1 MALSTWEQAAESL
14 AHLHLSRT
22 SQYCDVGMG
31 LLGQVLAED
40 VLAESSNPRFAMSA
54 MDGWA
59 IHAKDINAGVGG
71 LTIAGTVLAG
81 MAAPNLKAGTTCA
94 IMTGAPVPSQTAA
107 VIPVED
113 VREQEGKLFW
123 DIPLRAGQ
131 HIRAQGEDFKHNQPI
146 LPQGTRLLA
155 QHLVLLRTAG
165 VRQVKVLAPVAINL
179 IQTGNELV
187 EIDKNLAAGS
197 VYESTRDCMVS
208 ALHQLDKCLITS
220 QQVQDT
226 KEALQ
231 AAMQQA
237 LDAGVQLIL
246 TTGGVSKGVADHVP
260 DVAKALDATIVL
272 HRLAI
277 KPAKPLLIARF
288 PNGAI
293 LVGLPGNPISQLVA
307 LQAVVF
313 PLLMGKPML
322 QGMNTIKATLT
333 NPCAGKIGFRTFI
346 RGRTSVGEDGRLL
359 VQPLTG
365 NESHRVANLATCNAW
380 LHVVGDHAAGSLIEV
395 SPLLSTE
402 WRLPPCQA

>member
-1 MALSTWEQAAESL
+1 
-14 AHLHLSRT
+14 
-22 SQYCDVGMG
+22 MG

-59 IHAKDINAGVGG
+59 IHPDDMNAGAGG
-71 LTIAGTVLAG
+71 LTVAGTVLAG
-81 MAAPNLKAGTTCA
+81 MEAPKLEAGTTCA
-94 IMTGAPVPSQTAA
+94 VMTGAPVPSQAAA

-113 VREQEGKLFW
+113 VREDAGKLFW
-123 DIPLRAGQ
+123 DVPLRDGQ
-131 HIRAQGEDFKHNQPI
+131 HIRAQGEDFKQGQLI
-146 LPQGTRLLA
+146 LPPGTRLLP

-187 EIDKNLAAGS
+187 EINKNLTAGS
-197 VYESTRDCMVS
+197 VYESTRDCLIS
-208 ALHQLDKCLITS
+208 TLNALGQHRMTC

-226 KEALQ
+226 KEALKT
-231 AAMQQA
+231 ALQQA
-237 LDAGVQLIL
+237 LGAGVQLIL

-260 DVAKALDATIVL
+260 DVAKALGATLML

-277 KPAKPLLIARF
+277 KPAKPLLVATF
-288 PNGAI
+288 PSGAV

-322 QGMNTIKATLT
+322 QGMSTIKATLT
-333 NPCAGKIGFRTFI
+333 EPCAGKIGFRTFI
-346 RGRTSVGEDGRLL
+346 RGRASVGEDGRLL

-380 LHVVGDHAAGSLIEV
+380 LHVVGDHAAGSLLEV

-402 WRLPPCQA
+402 WRLTSCLA